1 MESPDPICGGVP
13 PLVASFVDTFVDYCV
28 SGLFFPTNPNPNP
41 NANPNPDP
49 PPTRFPPAARLVA
62 IGDLHGDLH
71 KAREALSLAG
81 LSEPSSSAAGASRWC
96 GGATVAVQV
105 GDVLDRGG
113 DEIRL
118 LYLLHR
124 LKLDAA
130 RHGGALL
137 TVLGNHEVMNVAG
150 DFRYATPA
158 GLDEFASWARWFRA
172 GLAMKRLVPDLPP
185 PRDPFRGVPTS
196 FPGIKPEFWE
206 GLTARIAALR
216 PEGPI
221 SARFLA
227 ENHTVLVVG
236 DSVFVHGG
244 LLESHVEHGLETI
257 NEEVRE
263 WIRGARPRAPAHVRG
278 RDAVVWLRKFSE
290 DGEGKECD
298 CTHLKDVLGR
308 IPGTR
313 RMVMGH
319 TIQKQGITAACGEQ
333 AVRIDVG
340 LSRGCGDGAP
350 QVLEIGSGGNAVR
363 VLATEPATVVGRWGV
378 RRREDEVAKEGL
390 AMLVKESG
398 TGLRE
403 VEARA

>member
-41 NANPNPDP
+41 NPNPDP
-49 PPTRFPPAARLVA
+49 PPTRLPPAARLVA

-172 GLAMKRLVPDLPP
+172 GLAMKRL
-185 PRDPFRGVPTS
+185 
-196 FPGIKPEFWE
+196 

-398 TGLRE
+398 SGLRE